1 MTSVFGGFGMG
12 GAVVSPRRHLLGLP
26 CAVLEESVAKNAL
39 DIPWV
44 TVAILWNTGV
54 LVYRGVGGGRLFAS
68 AWTEPFGNRR
78 CRRAWTQ
85 QM

>member
-1 MTSVFGGFGMG
+1 MG
-12 GAVVSPRRHLLGLP
+12 LEWVVLWYLP
-26 CAVLEESVAKNAL
+26 DAIFWGCAVLEESVAKNAL